1 MKLNG
6 KIAIITGGAAGIGFA
21 TAKTFLK
28 EGASVAICDVNGEK
42 IDKAVA
48 ELSAC
53 GNVKGYVAD
62 ISKKS

>member
-42 IDKAVA
+42 I
-48 ELSAC
+48 
-53 GNVKGYVAD
+53 
-62 ISKKS
+62 